1 MADQQVVLRIT
12 GDSTGA
18 VANLK
23 KVEGSVKDF
32 ADNTGSLAAQ
42 VKMHW
47 LGLGAALVSVAGAWT
62 IASRVLESM
71 DSLSKMSQKLGV
83 AVESL
88 QAYRH
93 AASLADVSNEELQT
107 GLSRLVKTASD
118 AASGLQGANQGFAS
132 LGISVT
138 DATGKLKGTD
148 TLFEEVADRLSKMED
163 GSEKTAIAMDLFG
176 RSGANLIPL
185 LNEGRDGLREMRE
198 EVEKLG
204 ISISEDAAKN
214 AEAFNDNMT
223 RLQRLAG
230 GFATQVMSE
239 LLPAMAGY
247 SDSLVEA
254 AKNSDGLKTA
264 AEYTATAIKGIASGV
279 LIVVSAFQ
287 VLASAGAA
295 TFAGLYKGAQGL
307 SWILSK
313 ISPFKGMRERFA
325 EASEQSGMLASS
337 LWDTAKMHYEG
348 AGASLAKMVAL
359 WNDQVTNPA
368 SAGKQ
373 GTGSV
378 TAARAS
384 AEGIAKS
391 LKGQLEEYKSYYSQL
406 TKLQHDYKAMMEKS
420 IKEIAALDR
429 EMMESRRQTADLL
442 YEAWDKANPAKD
454 PMEAWQRQA
463 ARLAER
469 EDYARTLGGAD
480 RAKELQ
486 DIQRAWASM
495 AATVEQ
501 SETVRKLVTGGEG
514 SLFGLTADF
523 ADVTTTKTVNMYDTI
538 RTKITELGSEIVDTQ
553 AEMKAAAEQNL
564 AKQTEGLNMVTEA
577 MRLIESQAKDIDA
590 ILAKPLTLNIETSAA
605 LDSLAT
611 VRREVEALNA
621 ALGQSIAYNPGSIGS
636 IGPSPADT
644 PSSPSPSGSPS
655 MTSVFGPGG
664 GVFTPVYDQPYAA
677 GTKYVPRTG
686 YYLMHQGEEVK
697 NPREAAAGSRS
708 LRISLGGIT
717 IAAGNGESAEDLARR
732 IVKPLQAEL
741 KKLKYKQ

>member
-93 AASLADVSNEELQT
+93 AASLADVTIDQLQR
-107 GLSRLVKTASD
+107 GLSWLVKTAFD

-359 WNDQVTNPA
+359 WNDQVTN
-368 SAGKQ
+368 AGKQ
-373 GTGSV
+373 GVGSV

-384 AEGIAKS
+384 AEAIAKS

-523 ADVTTTKTVNMYDTI
+523 ADVTATKTVNMYDTI

-611 VRREVEALNA
+611 VRREVEALNV

-664 GVFTPVYDQPYAA
+664 GVFTPVYPEPKAA
-677 GTKYVPRTG
+677 GTKYIPRTG

-697 NPREAAAGSRS
+697 DARRTAESSRS
-708 LRISLGGIT
+708 MRISLGGIS
-717 IAAGNGESAEDLARR
+717 IVAGNGESAEDLARR

-741 KKLKYKQ
+741 KKLKYMQ